1 MTKSPSVKTPPRSQE
16 RNKGNKFPFVEYHME
31 IHDAP
36 ETPHSTPDPNE
47 EALLRKMIL
56 DLSPDNFDGLKNKVI
71 ANVKQGYY
79 YIQLLKLLG

>member
-1 MTKSPSVKTPPRSQE
+1 MTKSPSVK
-16 RNKGNKFPFVEYHME
+16 KK
-31 IHDAP
+31 D
-36 ETPHSTPDPNE
+36 E

-71 ANVKQGYY
+71 ANVKQDYY